1 MKIEQQWTEEIK
13 SNDNLFFINF
23 KEVWQYRDLL
33 MMLVKK
39 EYITFYKQTIL
50 GPIWFFLQP
59 ILTTV
64 IYVLLFGQIAKLSTD
79 GSPQIAFY
87 LAGITLWNYFSE
99 CLTKTSSVFRDNAAV
114 MGKVYFPRLIMPL
127 SIVVSGLMKFA
138 IQFGLFICVILYFT
152 FVKELIH
159 PNAWVLATPFLLLLM
174 ASFSLGT
181 GMIFSSLT
189 TKYKDLMFLLT
200 FGIQLLMYA
209 TPVVYSIASIPEK
222 YKWILNANPLTG
234 IFECF
239 RFGFLG
245 SGSFEPSSL
254 IMSTIITAIILVV
267 GIVIFNK
274 VEKSFMDTV

>member
-1 MKIEQQWTEEIK
+1 MKIEQRWTEEIK
-13 SNDNLFFINF
+13 ANDSLFFINF

-33 MMLVKK
+33 IMLVKK

-138 IQFGLFICVILYFT
+138 IQFGLFICVIVYFT
-152 FVKELIH
+152 FVQGLVH
-159 PNAWVLATPFLLLLM
+159 PNAWILATPFLLLLM

-189 TKYKDLMFLLT
+189 TKYKDLVFLLT

-209 TPVVYSIASIPEK
+209 TPVVYSLASIPEK
-222 YKWILNANPLTG
+222 YKWVLNANPLTG

-239 RFGFLG
+239 RYGFLG

>member
-1 MKIEQQWTEEIK
+1 MKIEQQWTEEIN
-13 SNDNLFFINF
+13 SHDSLFTINF

-33 MMLVKK
+33 IMLVKK

-50 GPIWFFLQP
+50 GPIWFFVQP
-59 ILTTV
+59 ILTTL

-87 LAGITLWNYFSE
+87 LSGITLWNYFSE
-99 CLTKTSSVFRDNAAV
+99 CLTKTSSVFKDNAAV

-127 SIVVSGLMKFA
+127 SIVVSGLMKFS
-138 IQFGLFICVILYFT
+138 IQFTLFICVILYFT

-159 PNAWVLATPFLLLLM
+159 PNIWVIATPFLLLLM
-174 ASFSLGT
+174 ACFSLGM

-189 TKYKDLMFLLT
+189 TKYKDLVFLLT

-209 TPVVYSIASIPEK
+209 SPVVFPISSIPEK
-222 YKWILNANPLTG
+222 YKWIIISNPLTG

-239 RFGFLG
+239 RYGFLG
-245 SGSFEPSSL
+245 TGNFEPTSL
-254 IMSTIITAIILVV
+254 IFSTLTTLVILTIGVL
-267 GIVIFNK
+267 IFNK

>member
-1 MKIEQQWTEEIK
+1 MKIEQQWTEEIN
-13 SNDNLFFINF
+13 SHDSLFTINF

-33 MMLVKK
+33 IMLVKK

-50 GPIWFFLQP
+50 GPIWFFVQP
-59 ILTTV
+59 ILTTL

-87 LAGITLWNYFSE
+87 LSGITLWNYFSE
-99 CLTKTSSVFRDNAAV
+99 CLTKTSSVFKDNAAV

-127 SIVVSGLMKFA
+127 SIVVSGLMKFS
-138 IQFGLFICVILYFT
+138 IQFTLFICVIFYFT

-159 PNAWVLATPFLLLLM
+159 PNIWVIATPFLLLLM
-174 ASFSLGT
+174 ACFSLGM

-189 TKYKDLMFLLT
+189 TKYKDLVFLLT

-209 TPVVYSIASIPEK
+209 SPVVFPISSIPEK
-222 YKWILNANPLTG
+222 YKWIIISNPLTG

-239 RFGFLG
+239 RYGFLG
-245 SGSFEPSSL
+245 TGNFEPTSL
-254 IMSTIITAIILVV
+254 IFSTLTTLVILTIGVLV
-267 GIVIFNK
+267 FNK